1 LIYIQERQDASFR
14 DLLEQMRRRYP
25 EGGGVESETV
35 DGIPVNCAKQ
45 LAEVNELSFDT
56 LVEEFLGTQ
65 SSGL

>member
-1 LIYIQERQDASFR
+1 
-14 DLLEQMRRRYP
+14 MRRRYP